1 MAKTTIRIF
10 LAASV
15 VVALLAFHYF
25 DLGRFFSFADLK
37 SRQNALALIYAEH
50 PIRTLLGYAVIYIAV
65 AVLSLP
71 GAAIMTLAAGA
82 LFGLWVG
89 TLVAAIASAIGA
101 TLAFLVVR
109 FLLHDAVQ
117 SRFGAQL
124 RVVNE
129 GIAREGAFY
138 LFTLRLIPVF
148 PFFMINMVM
157 ALTPIRVSTF
167 YLVSQVGMIPATIV
181 FVNAGTQ
188 LARITSPGDILTP
201 TILGSF
207 ALLGLFPLFARKA
220 VDLLR
225 RRRRLS

>member
-15 VVALLAFHYF
+15 VVALLAFYYF

-37 SRQNALALIYAEH
+37 SRQNALALFYAEH
-50 PIRTLLGYAVIYIAV
+50 PIRTLLGYAGIYVAV

-109 FLLHDAVQ
+109 FLFHDAVQ
-117 SRFGAQL
+117 SRFGVQL

-157 ALTPIRVSTF
+157 ALTPIRASTF

-188 LARITSPGDILTP
+188 LARIASPGDILTP

-207 ALLGLFPLFARKA
+207 ALLGLFPLLARKA
-220 VDLLR
+220 VVLLR
-225 RRRRLS
+225 RRHHLP